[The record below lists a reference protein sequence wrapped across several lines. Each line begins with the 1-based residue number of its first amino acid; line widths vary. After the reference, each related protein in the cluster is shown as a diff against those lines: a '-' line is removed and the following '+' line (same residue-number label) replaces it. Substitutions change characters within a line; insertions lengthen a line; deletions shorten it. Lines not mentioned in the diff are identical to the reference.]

1 MVLMEPVVQV
11 GFVALM
17 GVMVPV
23 EPVVQRISVSS
34 TTSTGSIRHPS
45 VTSAIGIAYAISTNS
60 PQAVV
65 FQDN

>member
-17 GVMVPV
+17 GLMVPV

-45 VTSAIGIAYAISTNS
+45 VTSAIGIAYAI
-60 PQAVV
+60 
-65 FQDN
+65 

>member
-17 GVMVPV
+17 GLMVPV
-23 EPVVQRISVSS
+23 EPAVQRISVSS

-45 VTSAIGIAYAISTNS
+45 VTSAIGIAYVI
-60 PQAVV
+60 
-65 FQDN
+65 